1 MMQQQQQ
8 LKGTRMKANTPH
20 RSSRSIKQQQ
30 QQQQQQQNIRK
41 KENKNEKQKNIKK
54 REPLNSMQLKSK
66 TIMMQQQQQ
75 QLNMYKDPKLTYGD
89 RINARKQLRMQ
100 NNRYPAEG
108 RRKPVQIL
116 THRVRDR
123 YNASC
128 SAALCTLGMNTTTTT
143 PLKRSNTTRREPT
156 TPDDCRFTAVKEYMA
171 SNQLRAI
178 RI

>member
-1 MMQQQQQ
+1 MAT
-8 LKGTRMKANTPH
+8 K
-20 RSSRSIKQQQ
+20 
-30 QQQQQQQNIRK
+30 
-41 KENKNEKQKNIKK
+41 IKK
-54 REPLNSMQLKSK
+54 RVPLNTMQSISK

-75 QLNMYKDPKLTYGD
+75 LNMYTDPKLTYGD

-128 SAALCTLGMNTTTTT
+128 SAALCTIGMNTTTTT
-143 PLKRSNTTRREPT
+143 APLKRSNTTRREPT
-156 TPDDCRFTAVKEYMA
+156 TPENCRFTAVKEYMA